1 MPIISRNVPRPA
13 AARLATHLT
22 ELMREHKAPPGM
34 PVEMHLEK
42 VSHSEPHAVYFVP
55 LDALAQGKL
64 LDAATQTS
72 WRYLLVQDDEPIAE
86 AELSA
91 GSGATGAKGAKRTK
105 GARVKPLQFLGLT
118 HGPFTGATVEA
129 LHAAERMPKVAAA
142 DYDMRL
148 LKIPAVYLAALW
160 LHADNDDILIPMG
173 NPPAGLK
180 KNRPYTEKAIIKAL
194 QPVAEQTKQF
204 HDAYSAH
211 KRKPRGKKKS

>member
-13 AARLATHLT
+13 AARLVAHLT

-34 PVEMHLEK
+34 RVEMHLEK

-55 LDALAQGKL
+55 LDALAQGTL
-64 LDAATQTS
+64 LAAATQTS

-86 AELSA
+86 AELSV
-91 GSGATGAKGAKRTK
+91 GSSGAKAGKSTKRA
-105 GARVKPLQFLGLT
+105 GLKPLQFLGLT

-180 KNRPYTEKAIIKAL
+180 KNRPYTEKAVIKAL
-194 QPVAEQTKQF
+194 QPVAEQTKRF
-204 HDAYSAH
+204 HDAYSTH

>member
-1 MPIISRNVPRPA
+1 MPITSRNVPRPA
-13 AARLATHLT
+13 AARLAAHLT
-22 ELMREHKAPPGM
+22 ELMREHKQPLGM

-42 VSHSEPHAVYFVP
+42 LSHSEPHAVYCVP
-55 LDALAQGKL
+55 LDALAQGRL

-91 GSGATGAKGAKRTK
+91 GTRGTKGAKGA
-105 GARVKPLQFLGLT
+105 KPLQFLGLT

-129 LHAAERMPKVAAA
+129 LHAAERMPKLAAA
-142 DYDMRL
+142 DYDLRL

-160 LHADNDDILIPMG
+160 LHSDHDDILIPMG

-180 KNRPYTEKAIIKAL
+180 KNRAYTEKAVIKAL
-194 QPVAEQTKQF
+194 RPVVEQTKQF
-204 HDAYSAH
+204 HDAYSSH
-211 KRKPRGKKKS
+211 KRTPRTTKKS

>member
-13 AARLATHLT
+13 AARLVAHLT
-22 ELMREHKAPPGM
+22 ELMREHKPPPGM
-34 PVEMHLEK
+34 PVEMRLEK
-42 VSHSEPHAVYFVP
+42 VSHSEPHAVYYVS
-55 LDALAQGKL
+55 LDALAQGRL

-72 WRYLLVQDDEPIAE
+72 WRYLLVQDDAPIAE
-86 AELSA
+86 AELSVGA
-91 GSGATGAKGAKRTK
+91 SGARGAKGTRA
-105 GARVKPLQFLGLT
+105 KPLQFLGLT
-118 HGPFTGATVEA
+118 HGPFTAATVEA

-142 DYDMRL
+142 DYDLRL

-180 KNRPYTEKAIIKAL
+180 QNRPYTEKAVIKAL
-194 QPVAEQTKQF
+194 QPVVEQTKQF
-204 HDAYSAH
+204 HDAYSAY